1 MRLFSRCGV
10 GQHVGVLAQAQ
21 GRLSEAVVP
30 SSKKEP
36 LQSASLSHCGPRFLP
51 LLRYPQGP
59 TALKASSELGVLPA
73 SLLPRPHRISCLPT
87 SNNPSLLTSPLDQF
101 LDLSANALT
110 GSLPLS
116 LGALVNVAH
125 VNISFN
131 QLQGSIPAD
140 IMTLTALEVLD
151 LSSNLLTVG
160 IDRRTW

>member
-1 MRLFSRCGV
+1 M
-10 GQHVGVLAQAQ
+10 
-21 GRLSEAVVP
+21 
-30 SSKKEP
+30 
-36 LQSASLSHCGPRFLP
+36 
-51 LLRYPQGP
+51 
-59 TALKASSELGVLPA
+59 PA
-73 SLLPRPHRISCLPT
+73 SLFPRPHRISCLLT
-87 SNNPSLLTSPLDQF
+87 SNNPSLLTSPPDQF

-160 IDRRTW
+160 IDRREDVAGQLKVLYLYVR